1 MTWAVTVVVI
11 GFSLPEGGRRRLDHD
26 KPPPPPSHPSPP
38 SPPPMSP
45 PDVECT
51 YSMGGRDCRD
61 TPDHDCRQQDDDGLW
76 TRDCHTHPTTN
87 CKDLSGCV
95 YPPPPPLLPAPPGG
109 YSPPPAPPPDESE
122 AQRNTVIAVSLLV
135 LVLLVACIC
144 ICVLRRYDYTRAGT
158 DDRGRLNYC
167 CCCILECCRPSNW
180 NQDGKPRFGRTRP
193 QALSDAKADERDQ
206 RLVSAIKDPDRAEQR
221 VVGSVRFHL
230 PALKLAFEPNPNNGN
245 NPNNPNNPNP
255 NPTSR

>member
-1 MTWAVTVVVI
+1 
-11 GFSLPEGGRRRLDHD
+11 
-26 KPPPPPSHPSPP
+26 
-38 SPPPMSP
+38 MSP

-95 YPPPPPLLPAPPGG
+95 YPPPPPLLPAPP
-109 YSPPPAPPPDESE
+109 DESE
-122 AQRNTVIAVSLLV
+122 AQRNTIIVVSFLV

-144 ICVLRRYDYTRAGT
+144 ICVLHQYDYTRAGT
-158 DDRGRLNYC
+158 DQRGRLNSC

-180 NQDGKPRFGRTRP
+180 NQDGKPRFGRSHP
-193 QALSDAKADERDQ
+193 QALSKEELDERAQ
-206 RLVSAIKDPDRAEQR
+206 RLASAIKDPGRVEER
-221 VVGSVRFHL
+221 VVSSVRFHL
-230 PALKLAFEPNPNNGN
+230 PALQLAFEPVANA
-245 NPNNPNNPNP
+245 NPNP
-255 NPTSR
+255 NPASR